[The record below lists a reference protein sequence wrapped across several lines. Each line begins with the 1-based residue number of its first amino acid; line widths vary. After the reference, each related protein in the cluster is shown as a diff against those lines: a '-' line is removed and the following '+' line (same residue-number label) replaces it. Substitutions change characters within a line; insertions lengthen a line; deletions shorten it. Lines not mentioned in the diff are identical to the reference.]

1 MIQRFIEL
9 GNGYSDLYELI
20 EICIRN
26 EDRLANLVEL
36 KTCINGTTLL
46 SFIVILTPTATG
58 NFQPMYLCRE
68 GITLID
74 NKESKRRRLFYELAE
89 KNNKMVISLETKNS
103 MEFVDKELFYAYLTG
118 IFRMNRIIPGI

>member
-20 EICIRN
+20 EICLRN

-36 KTCINGTTLL
+36 KTCINGTTML
-46 SFIVILTPTATG
+46 SFIVILTPTVIG

-68 GITLID
+68 GVPLTD
-74 NKESKRRRLFYELAE
+74 NKESKRRLLFYELAE
-89 KNNKMVISLETKNS
+89 KNNKTVITLDTKS
-103 MEFVDKELFYAYLTG
+103 SIDFVDKELFYAYLTG